1 MSVGEVAGLIA
12 AVVFAVLVGL
22 LAIPIIKL
30 GKVFDEA
37 RRVVAGIGDETLP
50 LINEVTTGVTHVNT
64 ELQRVDAIAAN
75 AQAVTSNV
83 SALTGLVAAT
93 LGGPV
98 VKVAAFSYGV
108 RRAASARGRDRQERR
123 TESPRRPD
131 RGTTRAAARPTRRH
145 EGVR

>member
-30 GKVFDEA
+30 GKVFDET

-50 LINEVTTGVTHVNT
+50 LLNEVTTGVTQVNA
-64 ELQRVDAIAAN
+64 ELRRVDAITAN
-75 AQAVTSNV
+75 AQAVTSNI
-83 SALTGLVAAT
+83 SALTGLFAAT

-108 RRAASARGRDRQERR
+108 RRAASARSFDRLERR
-123 TESPRRPD
+123 LKAQRRAD
-131 RGTTRAAARPTRRH
+131 RAAARASRRLG
-145 EGVR
+145 GVA

>member
-30 GKVFDEA
+30 GKVFDET

-50 LINEVTTGVTHVNT
+50 LLNEVTAGVTQVNA

-75 AQAVTSNV
+75 AQAVTSNI
-83 SALTGLVAAT
+83 SALTGLFAAT

-108 RRAASARGRDRQERR
+108 RRAASARGSDRLNRQLKAQRR
-123 TESPRRPD
+123 AD
-131 RGTTRAAARPTRRH
+131 RAAARASRRLR
-145 EGVR
+145 GVA